1 MAGETII
8 TVVGNLTSDPELRYT
23 PAGAAVANFT
33 IASTPRTYNR
43 QTGQWEDGEALFLR
57 ASIWRD
63 YAENVAETLKKGT
76 RVIAQGRLKS
86 RSYETKEGERR
97 TSMEIE
103 LDEIGPA
110 LRYATAQ
117 VTRSQRTS
125 GGNFGGQQ
133 GGNFGGNNFGNNPQQ
148 GGFNNS
154 APQQGF
160 AQQQGGNGYS
170 SNAGFGGEPSRR
182 PHNRHSSRHLRLIR
196 GPHSPAE
203 TTIGVP
209 APMTNLRSKE
219 TFRLPQT
226 KPYINPSRG

>member
-133 GGNFGGNNFGNNPQQ
+133 GGNFGGNNFGNNP
-148 GGFNNS
+148 
-154 APQQGF
+154 
-160 AQQQGGNGYS
+160 
-170 SNAGFGGEPSRR
+170 SRVVLTIPR
-182 PHNRHSSRHLRLIR
+182 RSRASLSSR
-196 GPHSPAE
+196 AE
-203 TTIGVP
+203 TVTPVMPDSVGSP
-209 APMTNLRSKE
+209 TGARTTGTAAGTCS
-219 TFRLPQT
+219 
-226 KPYINPSRG
+226 